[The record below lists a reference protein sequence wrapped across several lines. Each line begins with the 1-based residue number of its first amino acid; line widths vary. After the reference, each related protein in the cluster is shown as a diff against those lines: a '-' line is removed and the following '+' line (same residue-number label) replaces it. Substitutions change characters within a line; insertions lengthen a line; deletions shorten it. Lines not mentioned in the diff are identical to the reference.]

1 MSAIPKA
8 KKKLTEDEYL
18 DIEADAE
25 FKSEFYNGEMF
36 AMAGANLAH
45 NRIKENLSVE
55 IGIRLKGG
63 TCESFSSEMRVKV
76 KPTGLYTYPDIVIVC
91 GEPEIEHRRGL
102 DTLLNP
108 RVVIEVLSKTTEG
121 YDCGSKFRQYKKLS
135 SVKEYVIVSSDRRS
149 IDRFVRQDDE
159 QWLLTTFDKPSGKM
173 VLMSVP
179 VRIPLA
185 DVYRGVEFPESPG
198 P

>member
-18 DIEADAE
+18 DLEADAE

-36 AMAGANLAH
+36 AMAGANRAH
-45 NRIKENLSVE
+45 NTIKDNLIVE

-63 TCESFSSEMRVKV
+63 TCRTYSSDMRVKV
-76 KPTGLYTYPDIVIVC
+76 KRTGLYTYPDIVIVC

-108 RVVIEVLSKTTEG
+108 RIVIEVLSKTTEG
-121 YDCGSKFRQYKKLS
+121 YDRGSKFRQYKRLA
-135 SVKEYVIVSSDRRS
+135 SVQEYVIVSSDRVC

-173 VLMSVP
+173 AMASVP

-185 DVYRGVEFPESPG
+185 DIYRDVELPESPG
-198 P
+198 L